1 MASEPNGHWAVESH
15 FPRQQVSKRQ
25 EKQSKQKEEQ
35 IKREEKQMKQKERQI
50 KSEEKKET

>member
-1 MASEPNGHWAVESH
+1 MGSWEPFSKTTGEQTPGNQSE
-15 FPRQQVSKRQ
+15 
-25 EKQSKQKEEQ
+25 QKEKQ